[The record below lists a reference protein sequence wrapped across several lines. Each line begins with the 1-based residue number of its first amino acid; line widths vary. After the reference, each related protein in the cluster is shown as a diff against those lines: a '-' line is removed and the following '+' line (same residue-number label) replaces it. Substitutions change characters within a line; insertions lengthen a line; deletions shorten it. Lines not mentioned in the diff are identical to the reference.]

1 MNYYT
6 MLINKA
12 DLPKVRAWFA
22 TYNVPHSIDHCSG
35 DLWFVTYKTTNENEI
50 KFLEWFL
57 REMEARA

>member
-6 MLINKA
+6 MMICKA

-22 TYNVPHSIDHCSG
+22 TYEVECSISCSG
-35 DLWFVTYKTTNENEI
+35 SVAFVLYKTTNELNQ

-57 REMEARA
+57 REMEAA